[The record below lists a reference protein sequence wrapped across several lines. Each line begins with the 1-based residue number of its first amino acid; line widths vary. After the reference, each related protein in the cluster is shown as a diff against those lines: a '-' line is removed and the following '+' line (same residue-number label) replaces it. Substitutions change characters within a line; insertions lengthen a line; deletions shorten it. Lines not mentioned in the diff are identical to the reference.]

1 MQELSKVDRK
11 KKESN
16 GKEENGQKMNYFEEY
31 RKAHDEMKD
40 DVELGMLLQALQ
52 TAQDMVTNIRAPYL
66 LRLTAAEA
74 GIKET
79 VLDQQRT
86 MVLHGVEA
94 IFTKPRKSTSWR
106 IIAMTFDPS
115 DELIEEHSKVGHPSV
130 RIKAQE
136 IQQEDEA
143 PF

>member
-1 MQELSKVDRK
+1 
-11 KKESN
+11 
-16 GKEENGQKMNYFEEY
+16 MNYFEEY
-31 RKAHDEMKD
+31 RKAHDEMKND
-40 DVELGMLLQALQ
+40 GELEHQLQVLQ
-52 TAQDMVTNIRAPYL
+52 TAQDIVTNIRAPYL
-66 LRLTAAEA
+66 LRLTAAED

-94 IFTKPRKSTSWR
+94 SFTKPRRSTSWKGV
-106 IIAMTFDPS
+106 AMSYSPS

-130 RIKAQE
+130 KIKVQE
-136 IQQEDEA
+136 IQQEDEI